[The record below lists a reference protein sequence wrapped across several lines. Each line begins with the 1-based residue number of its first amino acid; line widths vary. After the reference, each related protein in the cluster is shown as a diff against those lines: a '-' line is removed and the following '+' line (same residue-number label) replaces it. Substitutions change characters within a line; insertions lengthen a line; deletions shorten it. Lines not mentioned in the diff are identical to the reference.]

1 MKIARVAVTGLAGA
15 GVLLFAPAAFAAPAV
30 SDYIAVYDPAGN
42 LFASV
47 SETDATETG
56 ANIVYLAGVPIDP
69 AQFGNYSVFV
79 EANGQ
84 LSDEFGIA
92 TGGPDGLDL
101 AFLSDADPGYF
112 GDGPNQIVLPENGA
126 PANMTFYLDPGL
138 QAQGYTALFWSDSD
152 APEPATWGMM
162 LLGLGLAGVALR
174 RRAVAA

>member
-1 MKIARVAVTGLAGA
+1 MTASAVA
-15 GVLLFAPAAFAAPAV
+15 GVLLLAPAAFAAPAL

-47 SETDATETG
+47 SQTDAAETG
-56 ANIVYLAGVPIDP
+56 HNIAYLAGVAIDP
-69 AQFGNYSVFV
+69 TQFGNYSVFV
-79 EANGQ
+79 EANGK

-112 GDGPNQIVLPENGA
+112 GDGPNKIVVPENG

-138 QAQGYTALFWSDSD
+138 QKQGYTALFWSDSD
-152 APEPATWGMM
+152 VPEPATWGMM
-162 LLGLGLAGVALR
+162 LLGLGLAGGALR
-174 RRAVAA
+174 RKAVAA